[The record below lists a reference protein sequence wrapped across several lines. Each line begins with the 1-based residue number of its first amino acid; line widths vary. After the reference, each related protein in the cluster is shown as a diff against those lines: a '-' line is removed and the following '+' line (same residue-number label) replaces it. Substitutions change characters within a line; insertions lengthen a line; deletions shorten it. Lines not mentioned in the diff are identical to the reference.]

1 MRNVGCSLE
10 RIVLPVTYLKG
21 LITVVSETNCLVPAE
36 FGDKRL
42 GVGI

>member
-1 MRNVGCSLE
+1 MRSVGCNLE

-21 LITVVSETNCLVPAE
+21 LIMEVSEANCLVPAE
-36 FGDKRL
+36 FGDKL